1 MPTLSSVPEEK
12 KLEEILA
19 AIYIT
24 GTENGLGKT
33 ITDTSEIVH
42 RKEAFIK
49 ANPVCKEAVALINQQ
64 IKGVLDELE
73 KSLIHI
79 DEHICRFNDGEQTCD
94 CYKEAD
100 DITRAAIQKIR
111 SRYE

>member
-12 KLEEILA
+12 KMEEMLA
-19 AIYIT
+19 AIYLA

-33 ITDTSEIVH
+33 ITDTSEIMH

-49 ANPVCKEAVALINQQ
+49 ANPACKEAVALINQQ
-64 IKGVLDELE
+64 IKSVLDELE
-73 KSLIHI
+73 
-79 DEHICRFNDGEQTCD
+79 G
-94 CYKEAD
+94 EAD
-100 DITRAAIQKIR
+100 SILFSHGTKFAVPLSTIQKIR